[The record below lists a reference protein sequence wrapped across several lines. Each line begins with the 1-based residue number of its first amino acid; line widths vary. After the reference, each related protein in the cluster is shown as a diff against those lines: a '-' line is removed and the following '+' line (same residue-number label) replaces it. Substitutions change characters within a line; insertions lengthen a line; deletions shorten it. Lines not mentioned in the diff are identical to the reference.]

1 MMLDKSNIFNFIIK
15 RKILL
20 RIRDLI
26 QIQIS
31 IQMVIC
37 KT

>member
-1 MMLDKSNIFNFIIK
+1 MILDKSNIFNFINK

-20 RIRDLI
+20 HIRDLI